1 MEERDDRRAAD
12 DFESRGER
20 REAAADREPDEVGV
34 ENEDT
39 GVETSPED
47 ESVSQSRAEGFA
59 ASDDVDRPDDTVEAG
74 EEASEP
80 MTSDTEAT
88 ASETLLAPDAT
99 VDFRSRWKV
108 IQTAF
113 VDEPRRSVEEA
124 NALVAELMERL
135 AESFSDERN
144 RLENQWDRGDEVS
157 TEELRVTLQRYRAF
171 FNRLLET

>member
-1 MEERDDRRAAD
+1 MEERDDRTTAE
-12 DFESRGER
+12 DFDSRGER
-20 REAAADREPDEVGV
+20 REEDADRELDEVEV
-34 ENEDT
+34 EREDA

-47 ESVSQSRAEGFA
+47 ESVSERRAGGFA
-59 ASDDVDRPDDTVEAG
+59 ASDDVDTDETVEAG
-74 EEASEP
+74 TEVREP
-80 MTSDTEAT
+80 TSDTEPM
-88 ASETLLAPDAT
+88 ASETLLASDET
-99 VDFRSRWKV
+99 VDFRSRWEV

-124 NALVAELMERL
+124 NALVDELMQRL
-135 AESFSDERN
+135 AESFADARS

>member
-1 MEERDDRRAAD
+1 MEERDDRPTTG

-20 REAAADREPDEVGV
+20 REATADRELDEVEVG
-34 ENEDT
+34 NEDT

-47 ESVSQSRAEGFA
+47 ESVSESRAESFA
-59 ASDDVDRPDDTVEAG
+59 ASDDVDSPSETVEAG
-74 EEASEP
+74 TEAGVPTRDRETMTSENLLASE
-80 MTSDTEAT
+80 E
-88 ASETLLAPDAT
+88 T
-99 VDFRSRWKV
+99 VDLRSRWEV

-124 NALVAELMERL
+124 NALVDELMQRL
-135 AESFSDERN
+135 AESFSDARS
-144 RLENQWDRGDEVS
+144 RLEDQWDRGDEVS